1 MKDKQVIMSKL
12 VLTQNQDLY
21 TFIHTIFKDN
31 DGWLELRPISDRG
44 RGIDY
49 KARRWYQSPQS
60 MLANVNAIIDYCRRK
75 RNGVFIG
82 LLPRDERGTGTGEH
96 VGFGRVVWSDVDS
109 KDFTGGKMEAMKGIE
124 KLKPRP
130 HCVVESGGGFHVYYF
145 LDEPTSPDEI
155 ESANKRLSSLIG
167 GDHCHDRAR
176 VLRLPTS
183 YHCKAE
189 PYRLEFLWLEQSTV
203 MIQHLLEC
211 WPSTSDDDPVLDYSV
226 ELTNNNVEMTPTI
239 QSLLVSNSQLRDLW
253 NGLGKIQG
261 DQSGSGYDYAFA
273 REALYLGATID
284 DVAAAIRHR
293 CESRGKNKPESYIE
307 TTIGKANAALDR
319 WRGSAHTSEPG
330 GDQVTPWMK
339 TLKRHPEKHPKAG
352 SVTKSRLNL
361 SIIMENDDK
370 YSENIRMNVFKQ
382 RIEFNGVPIKT
393 SDTTEMALDLARRYH
408 VEFSTDMIEAIVVWL
423 ANRNEYHPV
432 QDYLLALPKPT
443 TTSILD
449 DWLVEAFGV
458 DDNELNRA
466 IGRKWAISAVGR
478 ILSAG
483 CFVKH
488 TLVLSGPQNIGKSSA
503 IKLLAKNPDW
513 YRDTPFNIRG
523 NENRDAYTKIR
534 GAWLYELP
542 EMKSIIG
549 VDSDSVKAFLSST
562 VDTYRRVYER
572 FDVDVPRQCVFI
584 ATTNKTQILDDPTG
598 AVRFWPITVEHVD
611 FNWLMANVDSFWAE
625 AVAAFHA
632 GERWDLTT
640 EQQKALFDS
649 QKHYEIEDARMEAI
663 NMWLVANFESIDEN
677 GVTALDLMTDA
688 LDLAIKE
695 CSRRAQREITDLLIQ
710 HGWYDLGRRRV
721 DGIRARRW
729 LPPMRG
735 EQ

>member
-1 MKDKQVIMSKL
+1 MSNQVI
-12 VLTQNQDLY
+12 TQNQNLN
-21 TFIHTIFKDN
+21 TFINTLFQMN
-31 DGWLELRPISDRG
+31 DGWIELRPISDRG

-49 KARRWYQSPQS
+49 KARRWYQSPDEL
-60 MLANVNAIIDYCRRK
+60 LANVNAIIDYCRRK

-82 LLPRDERGTGTGEH
+82 LLPRDERGTGTAEH
-96 VGFGRVVWSDVDS
+96 VGFGRVVWCDVDA
-109 KDFTGGKMEAMKGIE
+109 KDFTGGKVDAMEGIE

-145 LDEPTSPDEI
+145 LDDATSPDEI
-155 ESANKRLSSLIG
+155 EAANKRLSSLIG

-183 YHCKAE
+183 YHCKAD
-189 PYRLEFLWLEQSTV
+189 PIRLEFLWLDEATV
-203 MIQHLLEC
+203 TINHLLDM
-211 WPSTSDDDPVLDYSV
+211 WPATSNDEPVLDYDV
-226 ELTNNNVEMTPTI
+226 EITSKTVEISPTI
-239 QSLLVSNSQLRDLW
+239 QSLMVNNSQLRDLW

-284 DVAAAIRHR
+284 DVAAAIRQR
-293 CESRGKNKPESYIE
+293 CEQRGKDKPESYIE
-307 TTIGKANAALDR
+307 TTIGKANAALNR
-319 WRGSAHTSEPG
+319 WKSTDNEKAMPGMATSL
-330 GDQVTPWMK
+330 DWMK
-339 TLKRHPEKHPKAG
+339 TLSRHPEKHPKAG
-352 SVTKSRLNL
+352 MVTRSRLNL
-361 SIIMENDDK
+361 SIIMENDWK
-370 YSENIRMNVFKQ
+370 YGDNIRLNTFKQ
-382 RIEFNGVPIKT
+382 RIEFNDVPIKT

-408 VEFSTDMIEAIVVWL
+408 VEFSTDMIESIVVWL

-432 QDYLLALPKPT
+432 QDYLLALPKT
-443 TTSILD
+443 NTTSLLD
-449 DWLVEAFGV
+449 EWLVNAFGV
-458 DDNELNRA
+458 EANDLNRA
-466 IGRKWAISAVGR
+466 IGRKWLISAVGR
-478 ILSAG
+478 ILDAG

-503 IKLLAKNPDW
+503 IKILAKNPDW

-549 VDSDSVKAFLSST
+549 VDSDSVKAFLSSQ

-598 AVRFWPITVEHVD
+598 AVRFWPITVQKVD
-611 FNWLMANVDSFWAE
+611 FKWLMANVDNLWRE

-632 GERWDLTT
+632 GEKWDLTT

-649 QKHYEIEDARMEAI
+649 QKHFEIEDARMEAI
-663 NMWLVANFESIDEN
+663 NMWLACNSESIDEN

-688 LDLAIKE
+688 LGMTIKE

-710 HGWYDLGRRRV
+710 HDWLDLGRRRV

-729 LPPMRG
+729 SPPTEG
-735 EQ
+735 E